1 MYKKACYFDDDIVFY
16 FDEFDRKYVAE
27 GGALAWR
34 LNNPGLLTSHSV
46 EKVFHR
52 AIGSYHQL
60 AIFPDYRTGKVALIE
75 WFRLTQT
82 EYGKDRDY
90 KDAFREVGKEAE
102 GQYIWAFVNG
112 VCNSKKSALRSART
126 ISKHA
131 KGERVWSLVNDQS
144 WLGNF
149 DQAAIQKLG
158 FPTETIKYGALF
170 LRFLIEQSEKQKN
183 KPPVVIFAHSQ
194 GAMIINLALDELTAV
209 ERSKIHVYTFGAAA
223 FIPPQKTHSQSH
235 NYVSIADRIPRVAC
249 NELIVLWLRIK
260 HWTTAKL
267 SIQEAIDIIAGED
280 MDRALDTSD
289 VKTRE
294 IFTEQ
299 RKQHYLQLLETWKN
313 VSILSENISA
323 KWEHSFEIPCYQGK
337 VKEIV
342 ERYRSQR

>member
-112 VCNSKKSALRSART
+112 VCNSKK
-126 ISKHA
+126 
-131 KGERVWSLVNDQS
+131 
-144 WLGNF
+144 
-149 DQAAIQKLG
+149 
-158 FPTETIKYGALF
+158 
-170 LRFLIEQSEKQKN
+170 
-183 KPPVVIFAHSQ
+183 
-194 GAMIINLALDELTAV
+194 
-209 ERSKIHVYTFGAAA
+209 
-223 FIPPQKTHSQSH
+223 
-235 NYVSIADRIPRVAC
+235 
-249 NELIVLWLRIK
+249 
-260 HWTTAKL
+260 
-267 SIQEAIDIIAGED
+267 
-280 MDRALDTSD
+280 
-289 VKTRE
+289 
-294 IFTEQ
+294 
-299 RKQHYLQLLETWKN
+299 
-313 VSILSENISA
+313 
-323 KWEHSFEIPCYQGK
+323 
-337 VKEIV
+337 
-342 ERYRSQR
+342 